1 MDCPA
6 CKVPLIVAERDG
18 VELDV
23 CVQCHGLWLD
33 AGELALLAEKMG
45 RRLEAGGQAGLV
57 KAEVEESTR
66 PCPRCDKR
74 MHKAWLGNRPRVLL
88 DTCPAGHGLWFD
100 AGELGQVLSQFDVA
114 AGSQPAAVIA
124 FMGER
129 IKRGEEQ

>member
-18 VELDV
+18 LELDV
-23 CVQCHGLWLD
+23 CLQCHGMWLD
-33 AGELALLAEKMG
+33 AGELALLAEKFG

-57 KAEVEESTR
+57 KAQVEESPR

-74 MHKAWLGNRPRVLL
+74 MHKAWLGKPRVLL
-88 DTCPAGHGLWFD
+88 DSCPAGHGLWFD
-100 AGELGQVLSQFDVA
+100 AGELGQVLSQFEVA

-129 IKRGEEQ
+129 IKGGDAT